1 MRSMYKKYVFPLQ
14 IFLILE
20 KMNILFWNSKS
31 LTPNSYICLLSYKWF
46 YLLNLIL
53 KNELFLNSSFLIEN
67 TAVDTR
73 YMNGVNNKINLF
85 FNNNKV
91 LNLYSY
97 YFLNLKLKIIFL
109 INLKNNYK
117 PYLYSVDKIY
127 KNANW
132 LERETSEMY
141 GVLFY
146 FKHDIRKLLLD
157 YSKLDNPLLKDFS
170 SEGIQ
175 DVFYNF
181 FENQVTINKSE
192 IVEL

>member
-1 MRSMYKKYVFPLQ
+1 
-14 IFLILE
+14 
-20 KMNILFWNSKS
+20 
-31 LTPNSYICLLSYKWF
+31 
-46 YLLNLIL
+46 
-53 KNELFLNSSFLIEN
+53 
-67 TAVDTR
+67 
-73 YMNGVNNKINLF
+73 
-85 FNNNKV
+85 
-91 LNLYSY
+91 
-97 YFLNLKLKIIFL
+97 
-109 INLKNNYK
+109 
-117 PYLYSVDKIY
+117 
-127 KNANW
+127 
-132 LERETSEMY
+132 MY

>member
-1 MRSMYKKYVFPLQ
+1 MYKKYVFPLQ

-73 YMNGVNNKINLF
+73 YMNGINNKINLF
-85 FNNNKV
+85 FNNNKI

>member
-85 FNNNKV
+85 FNSNKV